1 MKVLGFILTSTP
13 TSGEVIKLSS
23 FRFTHSIQNTKM
35 GFHKKKALSLN
46 SVVLFMCLQGKTGH
60 FIVRQTKKSKTVRCK
75 QGKRGAVF
83 LCCHFWYCDFSTLTY
98 F

>member
-35 GFHKKKALSLN
+35 GFHIKGSFFEFGRLVYVFAKKN
-46 SVVLFMCLQGKTGH
+46 GKCYSTPN
-60 FIVRQTKKSKTVRCK
+60 QKK
-75 QGKRGAVF
+75 
-83 LCCHFWYCDFSTLTY
+83 
-98 F
+98 